1 MSDASD
7 HPHAQRFNE
16 LDPAVQDLL
25 SRMRPE
31 NVDTLE
37 YLSTLPREEVRGLM
51 KMFRDIRAVS
61 RFMRWLIVTVVAIF
75 IGGVALGENIA
86 KVAGWWRG
94 TR

>member
-1 MSDASD
+1 MTEPHE
-7 HPHAQRFNE
+7 HPHAERFRE

-25 SRMRPE
+25 SRMKPE
-31 NVDTLE
+31 HVETLE
-37 YLSTLPREEVRGLM
+37 YLSTLPRDEVRGLM
-51 KMFRDIRAVS
+51 KIFRDIRAVS